1 MLEADVDGLPARS
14 VRAGRP
20 VAPTAPGRVALAVI
34 LLCSLGLEAP
44 PARADMMLSKVVV
57 DFTSARP
64 TRDDIEIS
72 NSGDDTLYVSIEPAE
87 IVDPGGPDQ
96 RRVTNPNPRQ
106 LGLLISPNRLVLGP
120 GERKVVRLSLLERPD
135 DRDRIYRVTI
145 KPVIGEIVAAQSAL
159 KLVVGY
165 DVLVIA
171 RPQNA
176 RPLLDVSRRGNTVEL
191 RNLGNTNALLFNG
204 RQCDETATDC
214 AELPSKR
221 IYAGGVW
228 QFELPATGPARFLVE
243 SDGGTTVET
252 F

>member
-1 MLEADVDGLPARS
+1 MAMA
-14 VRAGRP
+14 A
-20 VAPTAPGRVALAVI
+20 I
-34 LLCSLGLEAP
+34 LLCSVGLEAL
-44 PARADMMLSKVVV
+44 PARAEMALSKVVV
-57 DFTSARP
+57 DFTSASP

-72 NSGDDTLYVSIEPAE
+72 NSGDDILYVSIEPAE
-87 IVDPGGPDQ
+87 IVNPGRPDQ
-96 RRVTNPNPRQ
+96 QRVANPNPKQ

-120 GERKVVRLSLLERPD
+120 GERKVVRLSLLERPGE
-135 DRDRIYRVTI
+135 RDRIYRVTI
-145 KPVIGEIVAAQSAL
+145 KPVVGEIVARQSAL

-171 RPQNA
+171 RPRNA
-176 RPLLDVSRRGNTVEL
+176 RPLLNVSRRGNIVEL
-191 RNLGNTNALLFNG
+191 RNLGNTNALLFKG
-204 RQCDETATDC
+204 RQCDEAAADC
-214 AELPSKR
+214 IELPSRR

>member
-1 MLEADVDGLPARS
+1 M
-14 VRAGRP
+14 
-20 VAPTAPGRVALAVI
+20 
-34 LLCSLGLEAP
+34 
-44 PARADMMLSKVVV
+44 
-57 DFTSARP
+57 
-64 TRDDIEIS
+64 
-72 NSGDDTLYVSIEPAE
+72 
-87 IVDPGGPDQ
+87 
-96 RRVTNPNPRQ
+96 
-106 LGLLISPNRLVLGP
+106 LGP

-145 KPVIGEIVAAQSAL
+145 KPVIGEIVASQSAL

-204 RQCDETATDC
+204 RQCDEAATDC